1 MAYAKNDFGVVLNT
15 TLNTSNVPKQI
26 DKLQAELIKSNTTKI
41 KLPVD
46 VDTGKIKLNI
56 STQQL
61 KAGLAEGKLEIKNFF
76 KEINTYKDQLNNTF
90 KDLKILDLQGNVRH
104 EELTQVTSAIKNL
117 TTETHKW
124 TTTNGEI
131 NKWVTTVDNAGNTV
145 SNRTK
150 Q

>member
-76 KEINTYKDQLNNTF
+76 KEINTYKPRPLYKHFED
-90 KDLKILDLQGNVRH
+90 
-104 EELTQVTSAIKNL
+104 
-117 TTETHKW
+117 
-124 TTTNGEI
+124 
-131 NKWVTTVDNAGNTV
+131 
-145 SNRTK
+145 
-150 Q
+150 